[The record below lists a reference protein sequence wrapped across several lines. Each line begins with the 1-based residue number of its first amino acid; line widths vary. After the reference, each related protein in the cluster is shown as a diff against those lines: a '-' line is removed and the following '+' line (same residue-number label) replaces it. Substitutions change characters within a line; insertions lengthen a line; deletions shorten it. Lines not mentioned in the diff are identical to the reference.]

1 MTKATGQRQRDKG
14 KSEDDSKGRQNEIK
28 RRITN
33 KVKDAEQMNENKI
46 GENTIKRKEEFLLV
60 RNTISYKDEIRLEFI
75 NRV

>member
-1 MTKATGQRQRDKG
+1 M
-14 KSEDDSKGRQNEIK
+14 
-28 RRITN
+28 
-33 KVKDAEQMNENKI
+33 KDAEQMNENKI